1 MDVLPFELGMDREAR
16 MNIERNRS
24 DLGGSPAPLPAVGPL
39 GTLPDALLERLAARF
54 SEVGYVQE
62 VVFEAERIAPAQL
75 DSVRLPLVQ
84 WWLAHNSSPARV
96 LARLFV
102 YADAVPESA
111 AREAFGAD
119 LVGALLE
126 AGLLSFAGN
135 ESIRAWFR
143 ITPLEGLWMLSD
155 PPDAGGDAVMGPGIT
170 TLNLVR
176 LCPPHPGSVLDLGC
190 GAGTVALLA
199 AARGSPRAVGVD
211 INERAIAIAR
221 FNARLNRV
229 NAEFRCGDLLA
240 PVAGERFDRV
250 FAQPPYV
257 VQPGGVETTT
267 YLHGGRRGDELA
279 LRFAAAAP
287 EALAP
292 RGRAFI
298 LFDSA
303 LSGGESLSD
312 RLQALLG
319 DAPVDLYVFAAPGP
333 SLDLQAAAYASLEGR
348 DLGERYR
355 AGARRYRQHLE
366 ELDVKGFVRALVVLA
381 ESGERDGRIVFQLPA
396 GGLQGLDAASLE
408 RFLTGLE
415 LSGASPKVLLASS
428 VRVAAGARFV
438 EERPGT
444 DPQGE
449 PQRSIRF
456 GKGALGADLEL
467 SEAGVALFAAIQ
479 AAPSVAG
486 AVELFAQACGEEPA
500 AVQTEVVA
508 FVRDGLGRGLL
519 SPASE

>member
-1 MDVLPFELGMDREAR
+1 
-16 MNIERNRS
+16 MNIERNRNDS
-24 DLGGSPAPLPAVGPL
+24 GGHAAPLPAVEPL
-39 GTLPDALLERLAARF
+39 GRLPDALLARLAGRF

-62 VVFEAERIAPAQL
+62 VIFEAEKIAPAQL

-84 WWLAHNSSPARV
+84 WWLARHTSPARV
-96 LARLFV
+96 LARLFI
-102 YADAVPESA
+102 YADSVPESA
-111 AREAFGAD
+111 AREALGAE
-119 LVGALLE
+119 LAGVLLE
-126 AGLLSFAGN
+126 TGVLGFAGS
-135 ESIRAWFR
+135 ESIRARFR

-176 LCPPHPGSVLDLGC
+176 LCPPHPGTVLDLGC

-221 FNARLNRV
+221 FNARLNRL
-229 NAEFRCGDLLA
+229 NAEFRCGDILA

-250 FAQPPYV
+250 FSQPPYV
-257 VQPGGVETTT
+257 VQPGGVEATT
-267 YLHGGRRGDELA
+267 YLHGGPRGDELA
-279 LRFAAAAP
+279 LRFAAAVP

-303 LSGGESLSD
+303 LSDGESLSD

-319 DAPVDLYVFAAPGP
+319 QAPVDLYVFAAPGP

-348 DLGERYR
+348 DLGEQYR
-355 AGARRYRQHLE
+355 AGVRRYRTHLE
-366 ELDVKGFVRALVVLA
+366 ELEVKGFVRALVVLA
-381 ESGERDGRIVFQLPA
+381 ESGVRDGRIVFQLPVS
-396 GGLQGLDAASLE
+396 GLQGLDASGLD
-408 RFLTGLE
+408 RFLAGLE
-415 LSGASPKVLLASS
+415 LSAESPKVLLKSV

-438 EERPGT
+438 EERPGN

-479 AAPSVAG
+479 AGPDVAG

-500 AVQTEVVA
+500 AVQTQVVA

-519 SPASE
+519 SPAG